1 MLKRETQVLKVTVFL
16 IGLPVLALCIFLFPG
31 VLSITERNGGYFY
44 LLPLFIIY
52 LYLTVIPYY
61 YALFHAYKLLQYID
75 QNKAFSEQSIKSLKL
90 IRYSATII
98 SVMYVISLPIFYIIA
113 EMDDAP
119 GLLVIGLVITFASLI
134 IAVFAAVL
142 QKLFKNANDIKSEND
157 LTV

>member
-1 MLKRETQVLKVTVFL
+1 MKRETQVLKVAVFL
-16 IGLPVLALCIFLFPG
+16 IGIPVLALCIFLMPG
-31 VLSITERNGGYFY
+31 VLSITERNGEYFY

-52 LYLTVIPYY
+52 LYLTAIPFY
-61 YALFHAYKLLQYID
+61 YALFQAYKLLQYID
-75 QNKAFSEQSIKSLKL
+75 QGKAFSEQSIKSLKI
-90 IRYSATII
+90 IRFCATVI

-113 EMDDAP
+113 EIDDAP

-134 IAVFAAVL
+134 ISVFAAVL

>member
-1 MLKRETQVLKVTVFL
+1 MKRETQVLKVAVFL
-16 IGLPVLALCIFLFPG
+16 IGLPVLALCIFLIPE
-31 VLSITERNGGYFY
+31 VISITERNGEFFY

-52 LYLTVIPYY
+52 LYFTAIPFY
-61 YALFHAYKLLQYID
+61 YALLHAYKLLQYID
-75 QNKAFSEQSIKSLKL
+75 QNKAFSERSIKSLKI
-90 IRYSATII
+90 IRYCATII

-119 GLLVIGLVITFASLI
+119 GLLVIGLVITFSSLI